1 VNNHCGVNAVGL
13 LDIDP
18 QRIIVPILHCP
29 MGLVDKV
36 LTAFKDWTV
45 FEVEQLPAN
54 EEALRQAYKNA
65 TIAYRDSIAFE
76 DSARQLD
83 IEAGNTVVSMA
94 LLQSARTA
102 RAKAKSEETKAKQVC
117 DEMVKK
123 HNARVYSCSQEF
135 DVIFRSHKVKKE
147 HCHGGKYNGV
157 NCIPIM
163 ENAVVLFTEFAAAII
178 SKKIPTKTNNEIEEK
193 CRQFARL
200 LSLLDIIW
208 SNVRGVDAGLLPTED
223 QINQLRTALT
233 KAKAT
238 WLSMNVGTRQ
248 RKETCI
254 RKELRRQK
262 SPEITRIIDQH
273 QQSIKKDP
281 SSKRQLDFTERKQ
294 EQRDTKKAKRDAV
307 LDDE

>member
-1 VNNHCGVNAVGL
+1 
-13 LDIDP
+13 
-18 QRIIVPILHCP
+18 
-29 MGLVDKV
+29 M
-36 LTAFKDWTV
+36 
-45 FEVEQLPAN
+45 
-54 EEALRQAYKNA
+54 
-65 TIAYRDSIAFE
+65 
-76 DSARQLD
+76 
-83 IEAGNTVVSMA
+83 
-94 LLQSARTA
+94 
-102 RAKAKSEETKAKQVC
+102 
-117 DEMVKK
+117 
-123 HNARVYSCSQEF
+123 
-135 DVIFRSHKVKKE
+135 
-147 HCHGGKYNGV
+147 
-157 NCIPIM
+157 
-163 ENAVVLFTEFAAAII
+163 VLFTEFAAAII

-208 SNVRGVDAGLLPTED
+208 SNVRGIDAGLLPTED

-238 WLSMNVGTRQ
+238 WLSMNVGTRQPKWHLTFDGHLLQQVIKHGGLADKSDDTIEFQHQLLMKLRDRYRSITSYQ

>member
-1 VNNHCGVNAVGL
+1 
-13 LDIDP
+13 
-18 QRIIVPILHCP
+18 
-29 MGLVDKV
+29 M
-36 LTAFKDWTV
+36 
-45 FEVEQLPAN
+45 
-54 EEALRQAYKNA
+54 
-65 TIAYRDSIAFE
+65 
-76 DSARQLD
+76 
-83 IEAGNTVVSMA
+83 
-94 LLQSARTA
+94 
-102 RAKAKSEETKAKQVC
+102 
-117 DEMVKK
+117 
-123 HNARVYSCSQEF
+123 
-135 DVIFRSHKVKKE
+135 
-147 HCHGGKYNGV
+147 
-157 NCIPIM
+157 
-163 ENAVVLFTEFAAAII
+163 VLFTEFAAAIV

-193 CRQFARL
+193 CQQFARL
-200 LSLLDIIW
+200 LSLLDVIW
-208 SNVRGVDAGLLPTED
+208 SNVWGVDAGLLPTED

-238 WLSMNVGTRQ
+238 WLSMNVGTRQPKWHLTFDGHLLQQVIKYGGLADKSDDTIEFQHQLLMKLRDRYRSITSYQ